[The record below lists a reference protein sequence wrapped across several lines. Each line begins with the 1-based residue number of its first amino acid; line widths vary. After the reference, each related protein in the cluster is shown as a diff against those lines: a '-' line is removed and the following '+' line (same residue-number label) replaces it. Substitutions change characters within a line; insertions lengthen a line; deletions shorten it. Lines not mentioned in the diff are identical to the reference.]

1 MIKKSA
7 PPQFCCG
14 AFSIRRN
21 FMKCIIN
28 GRLVLADKTVDGMAI
43 VFGEKI
49 EKIAPVDE
57 LELSEYEVIDAR
69 GRYVAPGLVD
79 IHIHGYLGE
88 DVSDGTT
95 EGIVKMAKGIA
106 ENGVTS
112 WCPTTMTVSKGEIE
126 AAFNAARRVKS
137 SGEYYG
143 ARIIGVNAEGPFINE
158 SKKGAQAAEHILTP
172 DADFIIDNADIVKLV
187 TIAPEVDGALD
198 AIKKISDDGRVT
210 VSMGHTNATFEEASA
225 GIEAGVRNTT
235 HLFNAMTALAHRNP
249 GVVGAALSND
259 EVACEL
265 IADTFH
271 VSKGLFSLVSKIK
284 GDKLCLITD
293 CMRAGGMPDGDYTLG
308 GQPVHKEGIKCLLPD
323 GTIAGS
329 VLRLNEA
336 VYNLYS
342 NTELPIERAVAA
354 ASLNPARVVGADG
367 EIGSLEVGKRAD
379 IIIADDKFKVEV
391 TVIGGEI
398 RYERG

>member
-1 MIKKSA
+1 
-7 PPQFCCG
+7 
-14 AFSIRRN
+14 
-21 FMKCIIN
+21 MKCIVN
-28 GRLVLADKTVDGMAI
+28 GRLILADKTVEGMAI
-43 VFGEKI
+43 VFDEKI
-49 EKIAPVDE
+49 EKIAPVGE
-57 LELSEYEVIDAR
+57 LDLSEYEVIDA
-69 GRYVAPGLVD
+69 GGKYVSPGLVD

-88 DVSDGTT
+88 DVSDGTV
-95 EGIVKMAKGIA
+95 EGLVTMAKGIA

-112 WCPTTMTVSKGEIE
+112 WCPTTMTVSKKEIE
-126 AAFNAARRVKS
+126 AAFDAARKVRES
-137 SGEYYG
+137 DEYYG
-143 ARIIGVNAEGPFINE
+143 ARIIGVNSEGPFINE
-158 SKKGAQAAEHILTP
+158 AKKGAQAAEHILSP
-172 DADFIIDNADIVKLV
+172 DADFIIENADIVKLV

-198 AIKKISDDGRVT
+198 AIKKIYDDGRVT
-210 VSMGHTNATFEEASA
+210 VSMGHTNATFEEACA
-225 GIEAGVRNTT
+225 GVEAGVRHTT

-249 GVVGAALSND
+249 GVVGAALSSD

-336 VYNLYS
+336 VYNLYA
-342 NTELPIERAVAA
+342 NTELPIEKAVAA
-354 ASLNPARVVGADG
+354 ASLNPARAIG
-367 EIGSLEVGKRAD
+367 EDAQIGSLEVGKRAD
-379 IIIADDKFKVEV
+379 IIIADEKFTVEK
-391 TVIGGEI
+391 TIIGGAV